1 KLQTKPIKRV
11 GHVFHS
17 RYKGV
22 LVKRQNYLLV
32 LSRYIVLNPV
42 RANIVSSVTHW
53 PWISYFATVDTA
65 KDLLV

>member
-1 KLQTKPIKRV
+1 
-11 GHVFHS
+11 
-17 RYKGV
+17 
-22 LVKRQNYLLV
+22 V